1 MMSNSFPLNFS
12 FKNTM
17 ARCAFFP
24 KQYAAA
30 KRANHNKAYLKN
42 SVVKLAGFFKIYRVK
57 ICHRAKT
64 TITTIRVA
72 NRLSRILSTTNFS
85 FFNKN
90 HHFIFGLNEYKLF
103 HYLNNQNIISDF
115 FIRSEEFFF
124 HWS

>member
-57 ICHRAKT
+57 ICHRAKI
-64 TITTIRVA
+64 TITTIKVP

-85 FFNKN
+85 FF
-90 HHFIFGLNEYKLF
+90 
-103 HYLNNQNIISDF
+103 
-115 FIRSEEFFF
+115 RSEERRVGKEY
-124 HWS
+124 SVGEAASVLYNM